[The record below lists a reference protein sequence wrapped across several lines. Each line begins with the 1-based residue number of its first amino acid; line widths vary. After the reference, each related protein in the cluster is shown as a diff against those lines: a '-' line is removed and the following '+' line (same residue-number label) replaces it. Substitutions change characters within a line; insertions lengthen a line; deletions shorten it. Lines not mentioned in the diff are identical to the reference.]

1 MEYYGNN
8 DYRDYLAH
16 YGRKGMRKGKH
27 LPGVILPDGRQKINF
42 IAPNGQ
48 RVTND
53 FHQATLHRGGLQR
66 RKKAIPSD
74 LEASEMRRDN
84 QAMSDR
90 KKKEAHRKSKNTA
103 FNKIGL
109 TREESRK
116 YYSKDKKNLSRKERN
131 TLKAKATFSD
141 IRDGYKLSKEQRR
154 NKNIK
159 KAKRMIYMRLGYR
172 PKTRID

>member
-1 MEYYGNN
+1 MNYYGTN
-8 DYRDYLAH
+8 DYRNYLAH

-27 LPGVILPDGRQKINF
+27 LPGVILPDE
-42 IAPNGQ
+42 
-48 RVTND
+48 
-53 FHQATLHRGGLQR
+53 
-66 RKKAIPSD
+66 RKKTIPSD

-90 KKKEAHRKSKNTA
+90 KKKDAYRKSKNTA

-131 TLKAKATFSD
+131 ALKAKATFSD
-141 IRDGYKLSKEQRR
+141 IRDGYKLTKEQRR